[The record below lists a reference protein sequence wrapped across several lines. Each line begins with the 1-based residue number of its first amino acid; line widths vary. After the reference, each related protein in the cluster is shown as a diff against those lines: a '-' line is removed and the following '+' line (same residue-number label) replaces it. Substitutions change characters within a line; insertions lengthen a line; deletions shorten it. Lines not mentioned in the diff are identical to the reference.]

1 MTFGRGCAPRLH
13 YNGVPMNRRTL
24 LTLALLGAR
33 AAHAGEDIPVVYVP
47 APADAEWHSYRHA
60 YKAASFFAPY
70 VATRPLIQAHLQI
83 RPLAQ
88 DAPMEGLR
96 IQLQG
101 ATTQLDIPVDALGR
115 ATLPMLKQAFDED
128 AVLRLNRRKGY
139 YAFSGRYSIRTR
151 EDGRYSLALLREA
164 CEQLISAQ
172 RASGYRLRLLGKECK
187 GIKFI
192 FAPGDAAAGVEL
204 RHAGA
209 SQRIAAQP
217 GLPFENRSMGPYQ
230 VATVRLADWPAQA
243 EAVPLPGLL
252 GIGTLYE

>member
-1 MTFGRGCAPRLH
+1 MKGRTKLIAC
-13 YNGVPMNRRTL
+13 
-24 LTLALLGAR
+24 ALLLAGAAR
-33 AAHAGEDIPVVYVP
+33 AEQEMPVVQVV

-70 VATRPLIQAHLQI
+70 VAKRPLIQAHLQI
-83 RPLAQ
+83 RPLAP
-88 DAPMEGLR
+88 DTPMDGLR

-101 ATTQLDIPVDALGR
+101 ETTNMDIAVDALGR

-128 AVLRLNRRKGY
+128 AVLRLNRRKGHY
-139 YAFSGRYSIRTR
+139 QFSGRYSIRTR
-151 EDGRYSLALLREA
+151 EDGVYPLAMLREA

-192 FAPGDAAAGVEL
+192 FAPGDSGAAVEL
-204 RHAGA
+204 RREGSAP
-209 SQRIAAQP
+209 QRIAAQP

-243 EAVPLPGLL
+243 QVVPLPGLL